1 MADINIVNEN
11 QIGECVANAIT
22 DLNDRLWKLKER
34 GFDVEMPEKMDFQMI
49 VVKSG
54 GWQALEVVGTEKG
67 TTKET
72 GGTTETGTSKEITKG
87 TDNGSTI
94 EKQGGFQTES
104 SNGVSSDTQNSTDK
118 KVSRGENEH
127 AQNSEET
134 TTTKS

>member
-67 TTKET
+67 TTNE
-72 GGTTETGTSKEITKG
+72 KG
-87 TDNGSTI
+87 TAIENGKST
-94 EKQGGFQTES
+94 EKQGGSTTENQTSDSADTTIS
-104 SNGVSSDTQNSTDK
+104 SEKGSTDAANSHTQNSTSVQDNY
-118 KVSRGENEH
+118 E
-127 AQNSEET
+127 A
-134 TTTKS
+134 